1 VVCLSSL
8 AYRSYDA
15 NFGVHHAAAEEAT
28 DVLLAP
34 KGRSSPFA
42 PAYRQLVAWAERYA
56 SPPVIVIAVFV
67 LRSSSDAVG

>member
-1 VVCLSSL
+1 MVCLSSL

-15 NFGVHHAAAEEAT
+15 NFGVHHASAEEAT

-42 PAYRQLVAWAERYA
+42 PAYRQLVAWAEQYA
-56 SPPVIVIAVFV
+56 PPRQRR
-67 LRSSSDAVG
+67 LRSSFFAAVG